1 MRTTGPACGP
11 TRTAWPTSTSPRRT
25 GSFSRKSEHF
35 CGRWRYNV
43 TTQHAREGGMIAVI
57 FEVWPKP
64 ELKQQYLD
72 LAAELRP
79 ILETIDGFI
88 SIERFE
94 SLTEKGKILSLSFF
108 RDEAAVAAWRN
119 IPEHRKTQGKG
130 RATIFDNY
138 RLRIAGVIRD
148 YGMNDRAQAPS
159 DSRAVHEP
167 H

>member
-1 MRTTGPACGP
+1 M
-11 TRTAWPTSTSPRRT
+11 
-25 GSFSRKSEHF
+25 K
-35 CGRWRYNV
+35 
-43 TTQHAREGGMIAVI
+43 MIAVI

-64 ELKQQYLD
+64 EHKQEYLD

-108 RDEAAVAAWRN
+108 RDVDAHAAWRN
-119 IPEHRKTQGKG
+119 VPLHRKDQAKG
-130 RATIFDNY
+130 RAKIFQDY

-148 YGMNDRAQAPS
+148 YGMSDREQAPK
-159 DSRAVHEP
+159 DSRAVHDA

>member
-1 MRTTGPACGP
+1 
-11 TRTAWPTSTSPRRT
+11 
-25 GSFSRKSEHF
+25 
-35 CGRWRYNV
+35 
-43 TTQHAREGGMIAVI
+43 MIAVI

-130 RATIFDNY
+130 RAKIFRDY

-148 YGMNDRAQAPS
+148 YGMNDREQAPK
-159 DSRAVHEP
+159 DSRAVHEA